1 MNNKRRK
8 KISDVIKNVNKYKT
22 DFEYI
27 KSKLSELKY
36 NINSAKD
43 DVDMIL
49 DEETEARDNIPES
62 LQDSEKYWESD
73 QAVTN
78 MEEVV
83 DDMDLDDVISTID
96 GNIKTINGSIKV
108 NLEEIM

>member
-1 MNNKRRK
+1 MKH
-8 KISDVIKNVNKYKT
+8 
-22 DFEYI
+22 
-27 KSKLSELKY
+27 

-62 LQDSEKYWESD
+62 LQDSERYWESD
-73 QAVTN
+73 QAVTD

-83 DDMDLDDVISTID
+83 DGMESIINDIDDVISTID
-96 GNIKTINGSIKV
+96 GSIKTINGSIKV
-108 NLEEIM
+108 NLEGII

>member
-1 MNNKRRK
+1 M
-8 KISDVIKNVNKYKT
+8 
-22 DFEYI
+22 
-27 KSKLSELKY
+27 KY

-62 LQDSEKYWESD
+62 LQDSERYWESD
-73 QAVTN
+73 QAVTD

-83 DDMDLDDVISTID
+83 DDMEGIINDIDDVISTID
-96 GNIKTINGSIKV
+96 GSIKTINGSIKV
-108 NLEEIM
+108 NLEGVI

>member
-1 MNNKRRK
+1 M
-8 KISDVIKNVNKYKT
+8 
-22 DFEYI
+22 
-27 KSKLSELKY
+27 KY

-62 LQDSEKYWESD
+62 LQDSERYWESD
-73 QAVTN
+73 RAVNN

-83 DDMDLDDVISTID
+83 DDIESIINDLDDVISTID
-96 GNIKTINGSIKV
+96 GSIKTINGSIKV
-108 NLEEIM
+108 NLEGII

>member
-1 MNNKRRK
+1 MG
-8 KISDVIKNVNKYKT
+8 VIKNVDKYKT

-62 LQDSEKYWESD
+62 LQDSE
-73 QAVTN
+73 N
-78 MEEVV
+78 
-83 DDMDLDDVISTID
+83 I
-96 GNIKTINGSIKV
+96 GNQIR
-108 NLEEIM
+108 L